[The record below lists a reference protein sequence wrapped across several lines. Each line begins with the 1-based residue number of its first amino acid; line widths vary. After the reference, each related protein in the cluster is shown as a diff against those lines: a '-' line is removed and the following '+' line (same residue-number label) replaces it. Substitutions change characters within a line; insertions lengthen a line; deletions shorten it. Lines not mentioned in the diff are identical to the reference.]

1 MGVERRVA
9 EASSV
14 RDFFQEQWL
23 HLTQLLGVDTEGYL
37 PGVSDSQSLGEAVD
51 MVVQGTDARVR
62 AVNSYKKRLRY
73 GTRVL
78 LEHIDGMVNQMPEP
92 LKLSR
97 QNFVYDPQVSAFF
110 SSMDEIEKL
119 CFQSH
124 DLNQYIATAHTTNTG
139 SFFALLFV
147 KYLEKEFYGNELQGE
162 IVQHDVKQTQ
172 VIFTGHRFIAPSRNG
187 IEIRQALKQVL
198 FENVIEHLKVVLAHR
213 RQEEAQQTT
222 SIVVDTS
229 GMQTLNNPVE
239 YLNTLVE
246 LLEMPLDLVRLH
258 ESTVR
263 LNKMGMK
270 LSDSDDTN
278 GDEIRLNNLEIGEDY
293 TGLLMLT
300 EIPWDSISS

>member
-1 MGVERRVA
+1 MAVERRVA

-14 RDFFQEQWL
+14 RAFFQDQWQY
-23 HLTQLLGVDTEGYL
+23 LTELLGVDADGYV

-51 MVVQGTDARVR
+51 MVVQGTDSRVR
-62 AVNSYKKRLRY
+62 AVSSYKKRLRS

-78 LEHIDGMVNQMPEP
+78 LEHIDSMVNHMPEP

-97 QNFVYDPQVSAFF
+97 HNFVYDPQVSAFF

-119 CFQSH
+119 CFQNH
-124 DLNQYIATAHTTNTG
+124 DINRFIAKAHTTDTG
-139 SFFALLFV
+139 SFYALLFV
-147 KYLEKEFYGNELQGE
+147 KYLEKDIYGNELQGD
-162 IVQHDVKQTQ
+162 IVQRDVKQTQ

-198 FENVIEHLKVVLAHR
+198 FENVIEHLKMVLTRLRH
-213 RQEEAQQTT
+213 EEAQQTT
-222 SIVVDTS
+222 SVVVDTS
-229 GMQTLNNPVE
+229 GVQSLNNPVE

-246 LLEMPLDLVRLH
+246 LLELPLDLVRLQ

-270 LSDSDDTN
+270 LSAGDDTN
-278 GDEIRLNNLEIGEDY
+278 GEEIRLNHLEIGEDY

-300 EIPWDSISS
+300 EIPWDSISR